1 MYFRALTGRLD
12 MAGKRFPKKQSLL
25 PIQNTFGGHQMKA
38 KLPMM
43 SLVCELE
50 GYPLVHKRN
59 LDI

>member
-1 MYFRALTGRLD
+1 
-12 MAGKRFPKKQSLL
+12 MAGKRYPKKQPLL
-25 PIQNTFGGHQMKA
+25 PTQNTFGGHQMKA

-50 GYPLVHKRN
+50 GYPHVHKRN